1 MAEPEETGVPAEG
14 GEAEEGS
21 EDGADDNAAPADPA
35 HEGEGEGEE
44 EGGEEGETKEGD
56 VIIREQSDQNN
67 WAIK

>member
-1 MAEPEETGVPAEG
+1 MAEPEEAGVPAEG

-35 HEGEGEGEE
+35 HEGEE

-56 VIIREQSDQNN
+56 VIIRERSDQNN